1 MLKEFKL
8 SNYRLFSDEVTIRFR
23 PITVIIGRNNA
34 GKSSVIKFLLMLQQT
49 LASNIDFLL
58 PQGPRVQLEP
68 FEQMKTYGGEK
79 QPIEFSL
86 TCEGKGSSAT
96 GIIPRVFGVF
106 QDKDDRTKWQKAD
119 YTRESR
125 AKVRVS
131 SVEPPVGRQ
140 WFCIRV
146 LLDGDWITV
155 SDKAVWEEGAL
166 IDSASGLLRL
176 QSANEN
182 SKVRGDVVDCDIGL
196 KEMRADLE
204 NMRHLQANRDELP
217 RLFEAKTP
225 PTAGVGQRGEH
236 TLEHIAALFSPSQDD
251 DRRKLFA
258 DYAKNVLDIEEF
270 NFIDLPGNNK
280 FCEAKNRKT
289 GKTVNIASFGFGVSQ
304 CLPILMQGMLMRP
317 HSHLIVEQPEEQLH
331 PTAQIELGS
340 YFADLWLKHEVCSII
355 ETHSDGELLRLRR
368 LVAKG
373 DLSSEDVAVVYL
385 HEEEG
390 VPKISN
396 LDINADDGSI
406 EGLPMEFF
414 GRIVIEGLNMGAK
427 K

>member
-1 MLKEFKL
+1 MLKELKL
-8 SNYRLFSDEVTIRFR
+8 SNFRLFSDEVTIRFR

-58 PQGPRVQLEP
+58 PQGPRVRLEP
-68 FEQMKTYGGEK
+68 FKKMKTCGGEN
-79 QPIEFSL
+79 QTMEFSL
-86 TCEGKGSSAT
+86 TCEAKGSSAT
-96 GIIPRVFGVF
+96 GIIPRVFSVI
-106 QDKDDRTKWQKAD
+106 QDKDGQAKWQKAD
-119 YTRESR
+119 YTRECR

-131 SVEPPVGRQ
+131 SLEPPVGRQ
-140 WFCIRV
+140 WFCVRV
-146 LLDGDWITV
+146 LHDGDWITV
-155 SDKAVWEEGAL
+155 SDKAIWEEGAL
-166 IDSASGLLRL
+166 IDSESRLLRL
-176 QSANEN
+176 QSANDN
-182 SKVRGDVVDCDIGL
+182 GKVQDNVVDCNIGL
-196 KEMRADLE
+196 TEMKADLE
-204 NMRHLQANRDELP
+204 NLRHLQANRDELH

-225 PTAGVGQRGEH
+225 PTEGVGQRGEH
-236 TLEHIAALFSPSQDD
+236 TLAHIAALFSSPQDV

-258 DYAKNVLDIEEF
+258 EYAKNVLDIEDF
-270 NFIDLPGNNK
+270 DFIDLQDNNK

-340 YFADLWLKHEVCSII
+340 YFAALWLKHEVCSIV

-373 DLSSEDVAVVYL
+373 DLSSDDVTVAYL

-406 EGLPMEFF
+406 DGLQMEFF
-414 GRIVIEGLNMGAK
+414 GGNVIEGLNMGAK